1 MTHALGDQV
10 MSKKITVDAALNA
23 IAAHFTFNQ
32 TVRTGEGDVEKNQL
46 AFIQKRVLN
55 GLCTSAAFTLSD
67 NRRSFDEAKDRIA
80 QATRAHRGDELSDQ
94 TLNRAVDWAERLELQ
109 IAMLEGFLDVAA
121 RTYETYTGETYVEPP
136 RKVAPRKEFTTAAT
150 ERAARFTGL
159 STEVQQIKTA

>member
-1 MTHALGDQV
+1 
-10 MSKKITVDAALNA
+10 MSKKITVDAALVA
-23 IAAHFTFNQ
+23 IAQHFTFNQ
-32 TVRTGEGDVEKNQL
+32 TVRTGEGDVQKNTL

-109 IAMLEGFLDVAA
+109 IAMLEGFLTVASQ
-121 RTYETYTGETYVEPP
+121 TYETYTGETYVEPP
-136 RKVAPRKEFTTAAT
+136 RKTAPRKEFSTSAT
-150 ERAARFTGL
+150 ERAARFTGM
-159 STEVQQIKTA
+159 STETQQIKTA

>member
-1 MTHALGDQV
+1 

-32 TVRTGEGDVEKNQL
+32 IVRIGEGDVEKNQL
-46 AFIQKRVLN
+46 AFIQRRVLN

-67 NRRSFDEAKDRIA
+67 NRKSFDEAKARIA
-80 QATRAHRGDELSDQ
+80 QAQHAHRGDELSEQ
-94 TLNRAVDWAERLELQ
+94 TLNRAVDWAERIELQ

-136 RKVAPRKEFTTAAT
+136 RKVVPRKEFSTAAT
-150 ERAARFTGL
+150 ERAARFTGF
-159 STEVQQIKTA
+159 STETQQIKTA